1 MKRRMIQRSLAVA
14 VFAAIALTVNAQHE
28 HQTYSGPF
36 GHNNAGIATYS
47 YYTGDR
53 SSITTTNYPNEMLKG
68 ITRLLERS
76 YDFKEMPIRSG
87 IEGQRLRFKFE
98 DGLKYGFLGIK
109 GYRIQIR

>member
-47 YYTGDR
+47 YYTGDDGR
-53 SSITTTNYPNEMLKG
+53 RMFDGKY
-68 ITRLLERS
+68 TRLLERS

-109 GYRIQIR
+109 GYSIQIR